1 MQRWRLSPLDSA
13 KRRRVIPGVLTVS
26 VRKNISIG
34 HPKAKT
40 LHIRQSIAMARQQEE
55 NQHTLQKYLHA
66 KLPTLHPNISL
77 PQHDAAEQLVRFV
90 TRYIEHVPEV
100 MEAISDITR
109 HAGIYPFAKQFI
121 DIIESYFADP
131 AELQAQTEHGLYALI
146 DEAYVAHRLVEEI
159 NDRMMMFVGIPLA
172 PFDMTLSNI
181 VVHDILGEDFA
192 NSLDLAVHFSV
203 ESLFNSHELTTNP
216 CFVRFVEQYRRQNW
230 QDEKIRWPCLAENA
244 AIGLQYATPPPVL
257 H

>member
-1 MQRWRLSPLDSA
+1 MQRWRLSPPDSA
-13 KRRRVIPGVLTVS
+13 NRRRVILGVLTAS
-26 VRKNISIG
+26 VGKHISFG

-77 PQHDAAEQLVRFV
+77 PENNAAEQLVRFV
-90 TRYIEHVPEV
+90 TSYIEHVPEV

-121 DIIESYFADP
+121 DIVEAYFVDP

-146 DEAYVAHRLVEEI
+146 DEAYVAHRLVEEV
-159 NDRMMMFVGIPLA
+159 NDRMMMFVGIPLS

-203 ESLFNSHELTTNP
+203 ESLFNSHELTSNP
-216 CFVRFVEQYRRQNW
+216 CFARFVEQHRRQNW
-230 QDEKIRWPCLAENA
+230 QHEKTPCPCLAEDA
-244 AIGLQYATPPPVL
+244 AIGLQYATTPLVL